1 MFNSTN
7 KFTYLVV
14 FRTKLYWIKYEKQH
28 DSFPKIYRY
37 ALFNLRPNDST
48 FNTMFKTLSNFG
60 TKPCE
65 MHEEKTTWLISK
77 RIYRYARPPR
87 INHHFSP
94 STVNFSSKNN
104 YRTNN
109 KFCRYFLCSQQVI
122 YAKFFSYH
130 PTILAIDS
138 QWLLIVSIR
147 LFLDLFRHFGI
158 VQIIEMPLLF
168 LVVL

>member
-14 FRTKLYWIKYEKQH
+14 WKTVASYNHNTKNNMIHFQKYTDMH
-28 DSFPKIYRY
+28 YSIYVQMT
-37 ALFNLRPNDST
+37 NLGWYINYST

-65 MHEEKTTWLISK
+65 IHEEKTTWLISK

-104 YRTNN
+104 YRTSY
-109 KFCRYFLCSQQVI
+109 KFCRHFLCSQQVI
-122 YAKFFSYH
+122 YAKFLSYD
-130 PTILAIDS
+130 PTILAID
-138 QWLLIVSIR
+138 
-147 LFLDLFRHFGI
+147 
-158 VQIIEMPLLF
+158 
-168 LVVL
+168 

>member
-1 MFNSTN
+1 MIHFQKYTDMHYSIYIQMTN
-7 KFTYLVV
+7 LGWYIN
-14 FRTKLYWIKYEKQH
+14 Y
-28 DSFPKIYRY
+28 
-37 ALFNLRPNDST
+37 ST

-147 LFLDLFRHFGI
+147 LFLDLWRAFRHFEI
-158 VQIIEMPLLF
+158 AHIIENHLLF
-168 LVVL
+168 LLYYSIWYFI